1 MPIAK
6 RPTKKAAAKSNKCP
20 WCGSRKFEKAEKLT
34 IVEKIRFIGCAVWT
48 CGKCSKKWAG

>member
-6 RPTKKAAAKSNKCP
+6 MPVKRAQGKTNKCP
-20 WCGSRKFEKAEKLT
+20 WCGSRKFEKTTKLNLL
-34 IVEKIRFIGCAVWT
+34 EKIRYIGCTVWI